1 MNRKNLSFSLV
12 AAMIA
17 IFMTACGSSSKPKQL
32 IIVAMTTPPPG
43 ALEIKLSAPLSATVT
58 NDASS
63 GGVLW
68 TLACDTGADCGTL
81 TAASSASGD
90 TIGYTA
96 PTTVP
101 EGDVAAGGMLVVV
114 TATSATDST
123 IFASANMVVFPVE
136 DTSFLSGNYAFY
148 VEGFDAAGF
157 LYTAAGSV
165 NLDGAGNVVSGEEDF
180 FDAANA
186 TPSIAD
192 VIVGGSYQ
200 VGQDGRGSLTV
211 DVDIPGSPAVPD
223 PTVGV
228 GGVETFSLVAVNNNH
243 ALIEEF
249 DAAATSI
256 GSMDF
261 QTFTADDLTQLS
273 GGFAYIVSGGF
284 SGAPLGYGGVFTTD
298 GAGGLGANEGDTN
311 GNGILNTGY
320 TGLTGGF
327 TAPDASGRGTFTI
340 GAVTLAYYIVN
351 PEALSMVE
359 IDGFELGVG
368 VALGQGAATGTY
380 TPASIAASVVG
391 ASGFTSAGLAS
402 IAGQFATDGVSALT
416 SGFADSNENGAVI
429 GTGSV
434 TGTYTLGAN
443 GYGNFAITGGDLITT
458 ETDITT
464 FGVYA
469 VDPAVSVVDPNNS
482 NQTGGALL
490 LNLDTTATMT
500 GVLSPQTD
508 ATDVFNTNNAIS
520 FNGDDTTGPLDLVG
534 QLLSDGVS
542 NLTGAGDQNEI
553 FGTGQTPGVTLVGTF
568 APDAANPG
576 RSTLALTVNGAAT
589 PNSIILYQASPFLN
603 LNIDVDSTV
612 QGSGYVEVQP

>member
-1 MNRKNLSFSLV
+1 MTAILLS
-12 AAMIA
+12 
-17 IFMTACGSSSKPKQL
+17 ACGSSSKPKQQ
-32 IIVAMTTPPPG
+32 IVVAMTTPPPS
-43 ALEIKLSAPLSATVT
+43 ATEIKLSAPLSATVT
-58 NDASS
+58 NDASN

-96 PTTVP
+96 PSTIPADDIVP
-101 EGDVAAGGMLVVV
+101 GKPGSSGMLVVV

-123 IFASANMVVFPVE
+123 IFASSNMIVTSIT
-136 DTSFLSGNYAFY
+136 DTSFLTNNYAFY

-165 NLDGAGNVVSGEEDF
+165 TLDGAGNVVSGEEDF

-200 VGQDGRGSLTV
+200 VGQDGRGTLTV
-211 DVDIPGSPAVPD
+211 DVDTPGAHPAPD

-228 GGVETFSLVAVNNNH
+228 GGVETFSLVVLNNNH

-261 QTFTADDLTQLS
+261 QTFTMGDLSPLS
-273 GGFAYIVSGGF
+273 GGFAYVVSGADGG
-284 SGAPLGYGGVFTTD
+284 GAPLGSGGVFTTD
-298 GAGGLGANEGDTN
+298 GAGGLGANQGDKNDGGVVTTN
-311 GNGILNTGY
+311 ITGQA
-320 TGLTGGF
+320 GGF
-327 TAPDASGRGTFTI
+327 TAPDASGRGTFAI
-340 GAVTLAYYIVN
+340 GPVTYAYYIVN
-351 PEALSMVE
+351 PEALSLVE
-359 IDGFELGVG
+359 IDGTQLSVG

-391 ASGFTSAGLAS
+391 ASGFASPGLSS

-443 GYGNFAITGGDLITT
+443 GYGSFAITGGNLITT

-469 VDPAVSVVDPNNS
+469 VDPAVSVVDPNNP

-490 LNLDTTATMT
+490 LDLDTTAFMT
-500 GVLSPQTD
+500 GILSPQTD
-508 ATDVFNTNNAIS
+508 ASDVFNTNNAIS
-520 FNGDDTTGPLDLVG
+520 FSGDDTTGPLDVVG
-534 QLLSDGVS
+534 ELLSDGVS

-568 APDAANPG
+568 TPDAANPG

-603 LNIDVDSTV
+603 LNIDVDTTV
-612 QGSGYVEVQP
+612 QGSGYVEVQ